1 MFVPSLLRYVKFLP
15 YHIILV
21 CSVKSKKSEFSP
33 KNLLLTVKQN
43 ADMAE
48 ISHTILRAW
57 IDTIFAWVAIVL
69 LVGIAALSIFHS
81 VKFNDNPF
89 FR

>member
-1 MFVPSLLRYVKFLP
+1 
-15 YHIILV
+15 
-21 CSVKSKKSEFSP
+21 
-33 KNLLLTVKQN
+33 
-43 ADMAE
+43 MAE
-48 ISHTILRAW
+48 ISHTILRVR